1 MENGENILDAIFEEE
16 ILNDVEMVDVEEGE
30 LVEQEQKQ
38 EQDDSRNVSGQ
49 NGVVEADNTKPQSK
63 NRRRKNKRNRR
74 KGSGINGAVDIN
86 RFVIDV
92 CRRLK
97 EKKSYMVYTAV
108 ACLGVSSLSDLIS
121 EVDAIQSCG
130 GQKTVDGSR
139 FRTRG
144 GVLWNIIKVREPNA
158 YKEIMKKAKEFED
171 RKKQP
176 EAVQA
181 AKC

>member
-1 MENGENILDAIFEEE
+1 MENGENILDAILEEE

-49 NGVVEADNTKPQSK
+49 NVVVEADNTKPQSK

-108 ACLGVSSLSDLIS
+108 ACLGVSSLSDLIN

-144 GVLWNIIKVREPNA
+144 GVLWSIIKVREPNA